1 MVAAS
6 SRSDDDDDDDDDDPL
21 PPVNQ
26 GDCSARCADS
36 LEGGQASSPWARSAK
51 PSSLSEVVALRLWV
65 LVV

>member
-6 SRSDDDDDDDDDDPL
+6 SCSDDDEDDENPF

-26 GDCSARCADS
+26 EDCSARCADS

-65 LVV
+65 LVA